1 MLINAPN
8 ARQFFASLALP
19 SVPSV
24 LYPFVFCGL
33 LGIVWNSTRARWHI
47 WFLKWWSKSLQCS
60 SPEQFSDTSLL
71 VRQIFCVGCMQFM
84 PSATQVASYSNRW
97 PATATRRWALEESSE
112 TQAPRSGQNRTST
125 NNFISTYLCFLCLP
139 ADRTARRS
147 ILVLPRGFAPGTWL
161 IIIDEQ
167 WQSLKINHFLFA
179 WQGHLLEGWPRLHT
193 KGEAAWRTGRTR
205 TMSGTPLSY
214 DMTLIEIGLAGQRH
228 VWQGYL
234 ACANCSNL
242 FELERTWK
250 DTGPLPLFGQH
261 VLRMQSWAMS
271 LHPELLPRHVNCS
284 CFSSNSLCKLSI
296 SSWPGLIAKF
306 ATSRVK
312 WKHIHAETTRNVV

>member
-1 MLINAPN
+1 MLINAPI
-8 ARQFFASLALP
+8 ARQFFASLAIP

-33 LGIVWNSTRARWHI
+33 LEIVWNSTRARWHI

-214 DMTLIEIGLAGQRH
+214 NPWHWNWPCWSTTCLAG
-228 VWQGYL
+228 L
-234 ACANCSNL
+234 
-242 FELERTWK
+242 
-250 DTGPLPLFGQH
+250 
-261 VLRMQSWAMS
+261 
-271 LHPELLPRHVNCS
+271 S
-284 CFSSNSLCKLSI
+284 CLCKLQQSI
-296 SSWPGLIAKF
+296 WIGKDMKGHRSIASLWPTCPQDAKLGDEPSPRT
-306 ATSRVK
+306 AVMTCQLLLLLLQ
-312 WKHIHAETTRNVV
+312 

>member
-1 MLINAPN
+1 MLINAPI
-8 ARQFFASLALP
+8 ARQFFASLAIP

-33 LGIVWNSTRARWHI
+33 LEIVWNSTRARWHI

-60 SPEQFSDTSLL
+60 SPEQFSDTLLL

-84 PSATQVASYSNRW
+84 PSATLVASYSNRW

-125 NNFISTYLCFLCLP
+125 NNFISTYLWFLCLP

-167 WQSLKINHFLFA
+167 WQSRKNNQFLFA

-205 TMSGTPLSY
+205 TFSCTPLSY
-214 DMTLIEIGLAGQRH
+214 NTWHWLKLALLVNDMFGRVILPVQTAAI
-228 VWQGYL
+228 YL
-234 ACANCSNL
+234 NWKGH
-242 FELERTWK
+242 ERTQVHCLSLANMSSGWK
-250 DTGPLPLFGQH
+250 VGRWVRNDVQAGVFIRFGFQ
-261 VLRMQSWAMS
+261 
-271 LHPELLPRHVNCS
+271 
-284 CFSSNSLCKLSI
+284 
-296 SSWPGLIAKF
+296 AKQ
-306 ATSRVK
+306 RK
-312 WKHIHAETTRNVV
+312 C